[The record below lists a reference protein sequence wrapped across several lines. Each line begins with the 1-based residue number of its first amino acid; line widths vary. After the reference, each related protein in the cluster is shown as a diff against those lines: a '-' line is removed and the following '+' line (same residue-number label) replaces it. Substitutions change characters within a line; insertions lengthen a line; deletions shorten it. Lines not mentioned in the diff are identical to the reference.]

1 MEEAKRIE
9 EEAKKAEEVKKK
21 QKIDFLKDEKKIIE
35 EVL

>member
-9 EEAKKAEEVKKK
+9 EEAKKK

>member
-9 EEAKKAEEVKKK
+9 EEAKKAEEAKKK

>member
-21 QKIDFLKDEKKIIE
+21 QKIDFLKDEIKIIE
-35 EVL
+35 EV